1 MWKAPNRPKNEI
13 TQAFNDGIVNF
24 YTVENVANPGYAPV
38 EKLNK
43 KILLRY
49 SEQRLGINRL
59 YLAKQAMAEVQK
71 VIRIPRAGNI
81 NPQDVAITEDGEQY
95 IVETVQTVPDIFPP
109 CLDVSLSV
117 LKQRYEVI

>member
-1 MWKAPNRPKNEI
+1 MWKAPNRAKNEI
-13 TQAFNDGIVNF
+13 TQAFNDGIVTF
-24 YTVENVANPGYAPV
+24 YTVENIASPGYAPV
-38 EKLNK
+38 EKLNQ
-43 KILLRY
+43 KIVLRY

-81 NPQDVAITEDGEQY
+81 NPQDVAVTEDGEQY
-95 IVETVQTVPDIFPP
+95 IVETVQTVTDVFPP
-109 CLDVSLSV
+109 SLDVSLSV

>member
-13 TQAFNDGIVNF
+13 TQAFNDGIVTF

-38 EKLNK
+38 EKLNQ
-43 KILLRY
+43 KIMLRY

-109 CLDVSLSV
+109 CLDRCV
-117 LKQRYEVI
+117 